1 LDVLIPS
8 ATEKGGAA
16 IVTLSETSYPVPH
29 DIAQPA
35 VSAPPAAFD
44 ISDETQTQILALCRM
59 LSDGRRLQILL
70 ELARGGEM
78 NVTALCRLLGQSQ
91 PAVSH
96 HLALLKA
103 AGLITLRREG
113 KHNFYSVCRRYF
125 EPLWEQLASTV
136 SQRRPARTPA
146 GERTR
151 LPA

>member
-1 LDVLIPS
+1 M
-8 ATEKGGAA
+8 
-16 IVTLSETSYPVPH
+16 VTLSEAYPVPQDVGH
-29 DIAQPA
+29 AAVAQP
-35 VSAPPAAFD
+35 PALFD
-44 ISDETQTQILALCRM
+44 ISDESQTQILALCRM
-59 LSDGRRLQILL
+59 LSDGRRLKILL

-113 KHNFYSVCRRYF
+113 KHNYYSVCRRYF

-136 SQRRPARTPA
+136 SQRRPARA
-146 GERTR
+146 SIGDRTR

>member
-1 LDVLIPS
+1 M
-8 ATEKGGAA
+8 
-16 IVTLSETSYPVPH
+16 VTFSETYPVPQDVGH
-29 DIAQPA
+29 TTVAQP
-35 VSAPPAAFD
+35 PALFD
-44 ISDETQTQILALCRM
+44 ISDESQTQILALCRM
-59 LSDGRRLQILL
+59 LSDGRRLTILL

-113 KHNFYSVCRRYF
+113 KHNYYSVCRRYF

-136 SQRRPARTPA
+136 SQRRPARGSNDRP
-146 GERTR
+146 RQ
-151 LPA
+151 PS

>member
-1 LDVLIPS
+1 MVTF
-8 ATEKGGAA
+8 TETHPTPQDIGQ
-16 IVTLSETSYPVPH
+16 TLV
-29 DIAQPA
+29 
-35 VSAPPAAFD
+35 APPPALFD

-59 LSDGRRLQILL
+59 LSDGRRLTILL

-78 NVTALCRLLGQSQ
+78 NVTTLCRLLGQSQ

-113 KHNFYSVCRRYF
+113 KHNNYSVCRRYF

-136 SQRRPARTPA
+136 SQRRPAR
-146 GERTR
+146 RV
-151 LPA
+151 